1 MVQELRRLQDLVET
15 SSPGSVVLKADL
27 RLGKSTSR
35 MAPQTR
41 HPGNAQL
48 PLDLLVDQLLGSV
61 LEDTV
66 ATANTVE
73 AATAVPHLG
82 SSPEAM
88 TVAKTTTADTAVD
101 TADMVDTEVEEEATA
116 RVHLLEAPLHGCSRK
131 HTQVTAPLE
140 WTTTVFR
147 RHLHH
152 LLPAS
157 HRRPLL
163 AICHRPLRH
172 HLSSRLAEPDTNYS
186 STKTWRALGICYQKT
201 DE

>member
-1 MVQELRRLQDLVET
+1 MVQELRRLQDLVEI

-48 PLDLLVDQLLGSV
+48 PLDLLVDQRLGSV
-61 LEDTV
+61 LVDTV
-66 ATANTVE
+66 ATVNTVE
-73 AATAVPHLG
+73 AATVVPHHG

-88 TVAKTTTADTAVD
+88 TEVKTTTADTVVD
-101 TADMVDTEVEEEATA
+101 KADMVDTAVEEEATA

-140 WTTTVFR
+140 WTTTAFR
-147 RHLHH
+147 RHLHR
-152 LLPAS
+152 LLPAF
-157 HRRPLL
+157 HLRPLL
-163 AICHRPLRH
+163 AICRRPRRHRP
-172 HLSSRLAEPDTNYS
+172 SSCWQSPILTILE
-186 STKTWRALGICYQKT
+186 QKHGVH
-201 DE
+201 

>member
-1 MVQELRRLQDLVET
+1 MVQELRRLQDLVEI

-61 LEDTV
+61 LVDTV
-66 ATANTVE
+66 ATVNTVE
-73 AATAVPHLG
+73 AATAVPHHG

-88 TVAKTTTADTAVD
+88 IEAKTTTADTVVDIMD
-101 TADMVDTEVEEEATA
+101 TAVMEVEEEATA
-116 RVHLLEAPLHGCSRK
+116 RVHLPEALLHGCSRK
-131 HTQVTAPLE
+131 HMQVTAPLE

-147 RHLHH
+147 RHLHR
-152 LLPAS
+152 LLPAF
-157 HRRPLL
+157 HRHPLL
-163 AICHRPLRH
+163 AICRRPLRH
-172 HLSSRLAEPDTNYS
+172 HLSSWPAKPDTNYS
-186 STKTWRALGICYQKT
+186 
-201 DE
+201 